1 VKDGQVKSAGE
12 KGSCKEEQ
20 MNDIRC
26 VKCGKLLGKINGEY
40 EIKCPRCK
48 ELNTKRSVKNVH
60 NQEKTPTNN
69 RAV

>member
-1 VKDGQVKSAGE
+1 
-12 KGSCKEEQ
+12 